1 MSGSETDD
9 SFFSQDSQGSSA
21 SHGYTADDELE
32 PDEITNL
39 VQYDS
44 FSIFKLTDAEKDELE
59 RKQEDEKKEEEE
71 EYKVFTQKQID
82 REPAVKDDVLAE
94 ELATQEVDNTVIE
107 IEEDRSTKIATIKAK
122 RNRKDSHT
130 LKEAKESKELE
141 EQFKKQAADAKAE
154 KAAKSS
160 KSSKEIPIEYKFP
173 IQDSQFNTQT
183 AYGYTKDEF
192 GSQSTVAR
200 KLITNDIRLESIT
213 PDSQA
218 KKIFTQDEL
227 NAMTSCYICGCK
239 FEERISAKHNK
250 RWGYPENQIT
260 VSYDHSAP
268 INFSAVVGRVPSPY
282 GKYSENE
289 KEFLKLNGKMA
300 CFHCNYTKS
309 QRMFLRCPK
318 DDKGHI
324 DFQNFEPNTDA
335 ITKFINDLWDNQ
347 SEWSKGPN
355 DENTL
360 HHCVGEDQES
370 IDKWKEER
378 IQAIT
383 DSVQLICN
391 MIKTHVSQDNV
402 IKRFYFTNLL
412 IAKAKE
418 LLKSDPYLKDPTIS
432 DRTKKGYEKRYI
444 VKFVSKAEGT
454 DQRFVSPWP
463 TKVKL
468 NKRSL
473 TNIPEASKET
483 DTETSQDESGQ
494 VVSPR
499 PEKTP
504 KLVGSS
510 RKRKQTRKRKNKR
523 KTYRGVRLF

>member
-9 SFFSQDSQGSSA
+9 SFFSQGSSA
-21 SHGYTADDELE
+21 SHGYNADDELE

-59 RKQEDEKKEEEE
+59 KKQEDQKKEEEE

-82 REPAVKDDVLAE
+82 REPAVKDDVIAE
-94 ELATQEVDNTVIE
+94 KLATQEVDNTVIE
-107 IEEDRSTKIATIKAK
+107 IVEDPLTKIATIKTK
-122 RNRKDSHT
+122 RNRKDSHI
-130 LKEAKESKELE
+130 LKEAKEAKELE
-141 EQFKKQAADAKAE
+141 EQLKKEADDAKEAA
-154 KAAKSS
+154 KAAKSA
-160 KSSKEIPIEYKFP
+160 KASKETHIQHNLAT
-173 IQDSQFNTQT
+173 QDSQFINTQN
-183 AYGYTKDEF
+183 AYNYTNVEV

-218 KKIFTQDEL
+218 KKIFTQDEI

-239 FEERISAKHNK
+239 FEDRISAKHNK
-250 RWGYPENQIT
+250 RWDYPENQIT

-282 GKYSENE
+282 GSYEPFE
-289 KEFLKLNGKMA
+289 IEFLKLNGKMA

-318 DDKGHI
+318 DDKGNI
-324 DFQNFEPNTDA
+324 DFQNFEPNTEA

-347 SEWSKGPN
+347 SEWSKDPN

-360 HHCVGEDQES
+360 HNCVGKDQEH
-370 IDKWKEER
+370 IDKWKEQR

-383 DSVQLICN
+383 ASVQLICD

-418 LLKSDPYLKDPTIS
+418 LLKSDPYLKDPNIS

-444 VKFVSKAEGT
+444 VKFVSKAEAT
-454 DQRFVSPWP
+454 DPRFVTPWP

-468 NKRSL
+468 NKRGL
-473 TNIPEASKET
+473 PYIQEASKET

-494 VVSPR
+494 VVSQK
-499 PEKTP
+499 KT
-504 KLVGSS
+504 KTGSS